1 MCLMLL
7 SENLMN
13 IYTFAN
19 CFGDLS
25 DLLGY

>member
-1 MCLMLL
+1 MLL